1 MEQGNELRKALGEK
15 KNGPWMKPA
24 LEKLMAYQLE
34 GPGNTKEDAIAWV
47 EEHKQVLLQRA

>member
-1 MEQGNELRKALGEK
+1 MKQGNELRNALGEE

-34 GPGNTKEDAIAWV
+34 SPEKTKEDATAWV
-47 EEHKQVLLQRA
+47 EEHKQVLLKRA